1 MMKEVNA
8 LFFKRTLNLRK
19 VREEENLSYDESS
32 SEIRTDSSMEG
43 YDSNKQQSW
52 REESPAAHEKKLR
65 GSWLAED
72 RQNARYVK
80 GGQEAE
86 AAKPNVSS
94 GCFVGSSQFRSDL
107 FDNQFISDE
116 KSKMVFSSVEQTL
129 KKNMAE
135 QTQKQLLQLQQVEKV
150 SKNIKTHSDKYLK
163 DVFHKHKVQKD
174 IQSKIAE
181 KIVVAGKK
189 KKVERQLENKI
200 ADGFKRQ
207 RSKKKSQKVSKRR
220 SDFQMAEKMNEESDQ
235 KAELEESAQPHV
247 KRAQTIKALQQD
259 MGSKNPQERE

>member
-19 VREEENLSYDESS
+19 VREEESYSSDESS
-32 SEIRTDSSMEG
+32 SVIRTDSSMEG
-43 YDSNKQQSW
+43 YDSNQQRSW
-52 REESPAAHEKKLR
+52 RAESPPVQEKKLR

-80 GGQEAE
+80 TDQEAD
-86 AAKPNVSS
+86 AAKPNISS

-135 QTQKQLLQLQQVEKV
+135 QTQKQLQQLQVERA
-150 SKNIKTHSDKYLK
+150 SRNIKTQGDKYLK
-163 DVFHKHKVQKD
+163 DVFHKHKVKSEIHDKLAEKFAVTGKKKNVEKQLEH
-174 IQSKIAE
+174 KIAE
-181 KIVVAGKK
+181 KFKK
-189 KKVERQLENKI
+189 ERPRRRN
-200 ADGFKRQ
+200 
-207 RSKKKSQKVSKRR
+207 QKMSKRR
-220 SDFQMAEKMNEESDQ
+220 SDYQMTAKNNEESDQ
-235 KAELEESAQPHV
+235 KAEINESAQSRF
-247 KRAQTIKALQQD
+247 KRASTIKAQD
-259 MGSKNPQERE
+259 PPVGERNGEE